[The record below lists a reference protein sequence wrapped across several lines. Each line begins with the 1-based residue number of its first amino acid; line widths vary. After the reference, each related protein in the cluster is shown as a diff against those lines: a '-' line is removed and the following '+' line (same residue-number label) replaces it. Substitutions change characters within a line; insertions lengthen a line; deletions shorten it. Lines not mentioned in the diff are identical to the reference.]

1 MSNKAP
7 DKSGYYWVRCVMDN
21 FYGEWQI
28 IFYDGAEIET
38 CGFKRKLQLKDI
50 GEWGEEVTHQSLSVE
65 TPEELKEE
73 ISEII
78 FKNKWF
84 FSNNKEHADM
94 LVEKLSPSITRYASA
109 IKEKAVKEAVGKKD
123 KEIAEL
129 KFELNEA
136 DKHITKLLQKQRSID
151 EVVAN
156 RMKEIEDLLDI
167 HAQDPNNI
175 NKTYVRISNH
185 VSYSDWQ
192 ALKGK
197 EQ

>member
-109 IKEKAVKEAVGKKD
+109 IKEKAVKETAREIFDELD
-123 KEIAEL
+123 KITYEYKGGTGLLKAQGGELMLAEIKRL
-129 KFELNEA
+129 IKSKFLPEA
-136 DKHITKLLQKQRSID
+136 
-151 EVVAN
+151 
-156 RMKEIEDLLDI
+156 KE
-167 HAQDPNNI
+167 
-175 NKTYVRISNH
+175 K
-185 VSYSDWQ
+185 
-192 ALKGK
+192 
-197 EQ
+197 